1 MAKLTNKEM
10 YQQEYKKLMR
20 RVRMNEKKHGT
31 IVLQSSL
38 PKPNPKRVTKDMI
51 KEIQGLRGKDLLQL
65 SEFPEIYE
73 LPTTYKTRNIM
84 PDTFS
89 SVALDR
95 FYKIA
100 GKYPNSKSQDIMYST
115 VKGLVQSYGEETV
128 GNMLA
133 NMTEQGILEA
143 MVYGSNNTSYGEQW
157 IDEFMAYLPDEPRLQ
172 QAREQL
178 LEQQEGDNYDSDWI
192 DIADED
198 TPF

>member
-1 MAKLTNKEM
+1 MSKLTNKQL
-10 YQQEYKKLMR
+10 YQQEYKKLMH

-51 KEIQGLRGKDLLQL
+51 AELQGLRGKDLLQL

-73 LPTTYKTRNIM
+73 LPTTHKTRDIM
-84 PDTFS
+84 PDAFS
-89 SVALDR
+89 SVAIDR

-115 VKGLVQSYGEETV
+115 VKGLVQTYGEETV
-128 GNMLA
+128 GGMLT

-143 MVYGSNNTSYGEQW
+143 MVYGSDNSEYGEQW
-157 IDEFMAYLPDEPRLQ
+157 IDEFMAYLPNEPQLQ
-172 QAREQL
+172 EAREQL
-178 LEQQEGDNYDSDWI
+178 LEQQEGDSYDTDFVDATDI
-192 DIADED
+192 DV
-198 TPF
+198 PF